1 MLSLTNEGGASAS
14 LVAQG
19 FLQAKRNQDSGNEVL
34 EARTERLM
42 EVGSGTNGVIKV
54 IQINAR
60 RSATLLALPATAS
73 TATGVSRP
81 TTSYSAMNES
91 TPASNTGAMT
101 TVGLPGGDNALADAD
116 SSTDD
121 GGVAG
126 LSALAA
132 ATSEVAAASDAPGPG
147 GAGLGAGASASTA
160 GATTAP
166 DVLAFPGRSSGK
178 ASAASVSTNA
188 ITSVAWA
195 PSCGRSY
202 HLIATGGRDGR
213 VRVWKVRPGEELG
226 GGDVSMGMGDPD
238 DADAEERW
246 SAMVVADFE
255 HHRSAVTRVE
265 WNVTGTILASAGNDG
280 RVRLWKATAR
290 NVWRPAGSVGVEQ
303 AESEAPQTQTDSAGG
318 LNGNGVDMDTA

>member
-1 MLSLTNEGGASAS
+1 MS
-14 LVAQG
+14 
-19 FLQAKRNQDSGNEVL
+19 
-34 EARTERLM
+34 
-42 EVGSGTNGVIKV
+42 VGRIQV

-81 TTSYSAMNES
+81 ATSHSGMIES
-91 TPASNTGAMT
+91 TLAPNSTATG
-101 TVGLPGGDNALADAD
+101 TVGLPGGENASGDANPNAADD
-116 SSTDD
+116 SAA
-121 GGVAG
+121 AG
-126 LSALAA
+126 SSALAA
-132 ATSEVAAASDAPGPG
+132 ATSDDLAAAADAPGTSS
-147 GAGLGAGASASTA
+147 AATGASVSIV
-160 GATTAP
+160 GAPTAP
-166 DVLAFPGRSSGK
+166 DVIAFPGRSSGR
-178 ASAASVSTNA
+178 APTAPVSTNA

-226 GGDVSMGMGDPD
+226 GGDVTMGMGEPE

-265 WNVTGTILASAGNDG
+265 WNVTG
-280 RVRLWKATAR
+280 
-290 NVWRPAGSVGVEQ
+290 
-303 AESEAPQTQTDSAGG
+303 
-318 LNGNGVDMDTA
+318 